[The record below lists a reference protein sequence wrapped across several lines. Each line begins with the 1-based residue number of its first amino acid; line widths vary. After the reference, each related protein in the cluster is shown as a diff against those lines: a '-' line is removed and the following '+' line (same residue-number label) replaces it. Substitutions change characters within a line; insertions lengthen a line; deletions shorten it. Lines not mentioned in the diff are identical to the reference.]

1 MDLPGLVSVFSCS
14 LYIPEEPLNRPAEEP
29 KPTGLERPTETVHY
43 LIFSGSP
50 FGLYATWISLSLT
63 SLPRPWRERF
73 LVFHDQELRGDLYY
87 QQSKRARGG
96 GGIDQRGFF
105 LISRYPQ
112 CFSVWTVASGWKV
125 KQRRRTQWMR

>member
-1 MDLPGLVSVFSCS
+1 MDLPGLVSVFFFFSCS

-29 KPTGLERPTETVHY
+29 NPPGLERPTETVHY
-43 LIFSGSP
+43 LIFPGSP

-87 QQSKRARGG
+87 QQCKRARGG
-96 GGIDQRGFF
+96 GASTKGA
-105 LISRYPQ
+105 
-112 CFSVWTVASGWKV
+112 FSLS
-125 KQRRRTQWMR
+125 